1 MALAAYNAYS
11 TARDV
16 RLATGPQ
23 GPAQRDFFIE
33 AADRPDILTLYQGM
47 NRAEKIATARNI
59 SHYDHPKLAKLVAI
73 LLQDFDSEARRVL
86 TETLKTVAARQPKA
100 VAEELKNSSS
110 FQYLGVTA
118 ALRSLGEAAIPFVVQ
133 TLSNGD
139 CRPRAVEFLVTSG
152 AAAIPHVLPEL
163 QSTNKDVRL
172 AAVETLGKL
181 RARQAAAPI
190 RRLFYS
196 AERADRMPYLT
207 ALATI
212 AAAEDEPLL
221 AAALDD
227 KGYPTPLRAQA
238 ALGLGR
244 IASPTAVA
252 TLWRITR
259 DRDRDLVE
267 AAEAGLRLAEDRALQ
282 YGSGSPRVTAEVC
295 AGFES
300 PLSNRTLERLLQS
313 TDGDVLDAAVAAAR
327 GRSALVGALLGVLN
341 RTEPSREG
349 HLVEAVVDSLY
360 STENGRSALAQSSSP
375 IVRAFFERRKLVETF
390 GST

>member
-1 MALAAYNAYS
+1 MGKRQ
-11 TARDV
+11 TAQKSVQNDLRIGTSGWTYDDWS
-16 RLATGPQ
+16 GKFYPEDIK
-23 GPAQRDFFIE
+23 GPARLEFYATQFNAVEINATFYRLPTASMVTGWNRRMPPDFHVAVKGSRRITHLKRLQDCQAELREFIGRV
-33 AADRPDILTLYQGM
+33 APLQQLRVILWQLPPSFRPDLPCLESFF
-47 NRAEKIATARNI
+47 A
-59 SHYDHPKLAKLVAI
+59 
-73 LLQDFDSEARRVL
+73 LLRDE
-86 TETLKTVAARQPKA
+86 
-100 VAEELKNSSS
+100 
-110 FQYLGVTA
+110 
-118 ALRSLGEAAIPFVVQ
+118 
-133 TLSNGD
+133 
-139 CRPRAVEFLVTSG
+139 

-207 ALATI
+207 
-212 AAAEDEPLL
+212 AEDEPLL

-327 GRSALVGALLGVLN
+327 VRSALVGALLGVLN